1 MIYQFTTYNLSFDI
15 CKWKSNIIANMCNWN
30 GFLEHT
36 YIYNYI
42 NRERIEYF
50 ICLCFPPARHSLI
63 SRSRPNLCL
72 ILFSKRIDLS
82 R

>member
-36 YIYNYI
+36 YIYI
-42 NRERIEYF
+42 IT
-50 ICLCFPPARHSLI
+50 
-63 SRSRPNLCL
+63 
-72 ILFSKRIDLS
+72 
-82 R
+82 